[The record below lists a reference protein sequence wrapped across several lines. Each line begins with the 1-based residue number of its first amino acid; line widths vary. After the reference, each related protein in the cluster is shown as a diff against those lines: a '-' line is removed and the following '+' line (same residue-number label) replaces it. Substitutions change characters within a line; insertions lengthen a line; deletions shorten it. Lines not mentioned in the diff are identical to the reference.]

1 VIDNEDKKSWC
12 QAGELAEKDFV
23 ATNKLVGWGLAVNP
37 NKHDDI
43 YTHDLVGM
51 VPMDLKSIREPW
63 RKSQQ
68 LFGIPSDYAI
78 SINLKDLRRYAELY
92 PNIIIILDVEWSGI
106 YMMTVARAKTL
117 ITNGKAVKHEY
128 KNRKDDTKGNAKVS
142 YVFDLR
148 DLDRLRENK

>member
-1 VIDNEDKKSWC
+1 
-12 QAGELAEKDFV
+12 
-23 ATNKLVGWGLAVNP
+23 
-37 NKHDDI
+37 
-43 YTHDLVGM
+43 M

-148 DLDRLRENK
+148 DLDKLRESK